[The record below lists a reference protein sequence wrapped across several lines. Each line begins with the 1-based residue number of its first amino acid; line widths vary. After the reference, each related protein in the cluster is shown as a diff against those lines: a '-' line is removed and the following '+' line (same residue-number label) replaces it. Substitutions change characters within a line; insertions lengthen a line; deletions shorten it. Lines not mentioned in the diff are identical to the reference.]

1 MRQYGPIEACTIMR
15 DPNGRSRGF
24 AFLTY
29 QSAESVDKVLA
40 EVHHLDG
47 KQVGAFFWQVIM
59 LYALRCHSLLYSPF

>member
-1 MRQYGPIEACTIMR
+1 MGKYGEIEMCTIMR

-29 QSAESVDKVLA
+29 THASSVNAVLA

-47 KQVGAFFWQVIM
+47 KQV
-59 LYALRCHSLLYSPF
+59 SLSTVFQSFTTSGGGEGGGT